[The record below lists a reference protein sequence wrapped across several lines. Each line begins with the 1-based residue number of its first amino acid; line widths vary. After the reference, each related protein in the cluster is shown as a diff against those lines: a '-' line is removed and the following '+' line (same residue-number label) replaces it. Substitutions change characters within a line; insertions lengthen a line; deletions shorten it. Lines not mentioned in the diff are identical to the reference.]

1 MKFGTFH
8 LFQWH
13 EDKSPEQ
20 VFRET
25 VELVRI
31 SEELGF
37 SSVWLAEHHFSR
49 YGLGSSVLNV
59 ASHLA
64 GLTKTMRIGT
74 AVVVLPFYNP
84 ITLAEE
90 IATVDQ
96 LSGGRFE
103 LGVGRGYQWSE
114 FHRLNVPFEESRERF
129 DESLEIMRL
138 AWTEEQFSYQG
149 KFWTVNDARVLPK
162 PVQKPH
168 PPITVATSSPSGYQN
183 AAQRG
188 QSILCGGST
197 TALATVADNLKLYRE
212 SLAAAGYT
220 YDPAHVK
227 MSRPVFVA
235 ESREEAYAYTR
246 EHYDW
251 FLAAQRAVAVPP
263 ADSLDLI
270 PPKEREALS
279 RMLDRAPTPFD
290 EAYETIGIYGTPEE
304 CVRRIEALD
313 KLVGGLPEMM
323 CSFALGGWDQ
333 QKVIRS
339 MELFARDVMPHFQ
352 RETVVAASS

>member
-20 VFRET
+20 VFRDT

-37 SSVWLAEHHFSR
+37 SSAWLAEHHFSR
-49 YGLGSSVLNV
+49 YGLGSAVMTL
-59 ASHLA
+59 AAHLA
-64 GLTKTMRIGT
+64 GVTRQMRIGT

-129 DESLEIMRL
+129 DESLEIMRR
-138 AWTEEQFSYQG
+138 AWTEEQFSFKGQ
-149 KFWTVNDARVLPK
+149 FWTVNDARVLPK

-168 PPITVATSSPSGYQN
+168 PPITVATSSPGGYRN
-183 AAQRG
+183 AAERG

-197 TALATVADNLKLYRE
+197 TSLVTVADNLKIYRDTLTA
-212 SLAAAGYT
+212 SGYT
-220 YDPAHVK
+220 YDPGRVK
-227 MSRPVFVA
+227 VSRPVYVA
-235 ESREEAYAYTR
+235 ESREQAYADTR
-246 EHYDW
+246 ERYEW
-251 FLAAQRAVAVPP
+251 FLAAQRAVAIPP
-263 ADSLDLI
+263 DGRLDLI
-270 PPKEREALS
+270 PEKERVALDRMLS
-279 RMLDRAPTPFD
+279 RDPLPFD
-290 EAYETIGIYGTPEE
+290 TAFESIGVYGTPDE
-304 CVRRIEALD
+304 CIRRIEELD
-313 KLVGGLPEMM
+313 GIVGGLTEMM

-333 QKVIRS
+333 RKVIRS

-352 RETVVAASS
+352 REPAATMAS